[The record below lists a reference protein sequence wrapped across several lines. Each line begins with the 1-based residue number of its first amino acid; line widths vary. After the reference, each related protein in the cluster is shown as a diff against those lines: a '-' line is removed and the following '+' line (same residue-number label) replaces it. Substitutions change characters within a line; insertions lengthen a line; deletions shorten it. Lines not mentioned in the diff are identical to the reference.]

1 VTEEAMG
8 RSVNPLSRALT
19 AAVDDYKA
27 ELYNP
32 FILAEPR
39 LFRVR
44 RRSRSQHTNG
54 VAERFFGSIHC
65 EHLYRFEI
73 PDGLTRNGEAEA
85 YRRP

>member
-1 VTEEAMG
+1 MG

-19 AAVDDYKA
+19 AVLDDYKA
-27 ELYNP
+27 DLYNP
-32 FILAEPR
+32 FILAESW
-39 LFRVR
+39 LFHVR

-54 VAERFFGSIHC
+54 VAERFFSSIQC

-73 PDGLTRNGEAEA
+73 PDGLTRNDEAEA